1 MPSSSIYVM
10 EKSCFPAS
18 PTNGSL
24 LSNQALPARASLLPN
39 KNSQILHPK
48 LQEESV
54 VISLLFAVSSA
65 SAKVKLRKRKST
77 NTITAFFII
86 LDYFYSFFY
95 CFLDLKSTR

>member
-1 MPSSSIYVM
+1 MPKFLFHTAVAVGLL
-10 EKSCFPAS
+10 EGVAC

-24 LSNQALPARASLLPN
+24 RSNQALPARASLLPN

-77 NTITAFFII
+77 TKLISFVVFIYTTPKVPPTA
-86 LDYFYSFFY
+86 SQ
-95 CFLDLKSTR
+95 